1 MSKVERFGVSMD
13 DELLERFDALIKQ
26 RQYSNRSEAF
36 RDLVRK
42 ELVEQQWTDPNAE
55 VMGAV
60 TLVYHHES
68 NELAAKLTEM
78 QHDAHNNIVCT
89 THVHIDHH
97 HCLEVMIV
105 RGLCSQVQAIANALI
120 STKGVL
126 HGHLVSTTSGQD
138 I

>member
-1 MSKVERFGVSMD
+1 MD
-13 DELLERFDALIKQ
+13 NELLERFDTLIKL
-26 RQYSNRSEAF
+26 RQYSNRSEAL

-60 TLVYHHES
+60 TLVYHHDS
-68 NELAAKLTEM
+68 SELAAKLTEM
-78 QHDAHNNIVCT
+78 QHDAHHHIVCT
-89 THVHIDHH
+89 THVHIDHQ

-105 RGLCSQVQAIANALI
+105 KGQCHEVQAIANALI

-126 HGHLVSTTSGQD
+126 HGHLVSTTSGRD

>member
-1 MSKVERFGVSMD
+1 MD
-13 DELLERFDALIKQ
+13 NELLERFDTLIKL
-26 RQYSNRSEAF
+26 RQYSNRSEAL

-60 TLVYHHES
+60 TLVYHHDS
-68 NELAAKLTEM
+68 SELAAKLTEM
-78 QHDAHNNIVCT
+78 QHDAHHHIVCT
-89 THVHIDHH
+89 THVHIDHQ

-105 RGLCSQVQAIANALI
+105 KGPCHEVQAIANALI

-126 HGHLVSTTSGQD
+126 HGHLVSTTSGRD